1 LLIVLL
7 MTPESARAGGG
18 PENVAVV
25 INADSWASLAVA
37 NEYVALR
44 RIPECNVIYLS
55 ELPGNL
61 SIDVQQFRELILK
74 PVLQTLDK
82 RGLTGQIDCI
92 AYSADLPY
100 SVQVQGDLGEHRLHG
115 VSTPDASIN
124 GLTYLYPLVLTKDSP
139 GYLSLTANR
148 YFRHVAGAPEHRAR
162 ATDSRQRA
170 DQAKKSEAATLET
183 QPPRAFHGET
193 GWSSAGEPAS
203 PSEGR
208 RYLLSTMLAMTSGR
222 GNSVREAI
230 DGLRRSAVADG
241 VRPKGTIYYLENG
254 DIRSTTRQWGFLSA
268 ARRLKQLGVAAEV
281 LQGVLPQKKA
291 DVAGA
296 MIGAADFNW
305 KTSGSTILPGA
316 ICEHLTSFGGSMQE
330 SGGQTPISELLRYG
344 AAGSSGTVTEPYAI
358 QNKFPTPFLHVYY
371 ASGCTLAEAFYQSV
385 RGPYQLLIIGDPLCR
400 PWAAIPQVRI
410 EGPLGAAITGP
421 TILRAVTGQGV
432 KAGRSELYLDGRRVS
447 RLPCG
452 GEIRIDGGSLSDGYH
467 EIRASIAAADPI
479 ETQGNA
485 IVPIVVDNHG
495 RSIQVDLPPKS
506 VRLDQWVRLRARMPQ
521 ARRILWLHNWR
532 ELAAADGPEAATSVP
547 AAKLGLGKVRLQ
559 PVALLGAAKSLPLS
573 GLPLPETHGS
583 AGGQTTGSPIPAA
596 ELCLGRPVE
605 LEIVPATPLPAIKQP
620 PAGLAPGLRLSTP
633 GQSMVVVEQTRQSDW
648 LAKVIRPGQE
658 FTLEGYFET
667 PAEDMYQF
675 QTRASIGVEL
685 AVDGQ
690 VLSQAGRSL
699 CYFPVSLAAGLHR
712 LTVKGRTADHCVLE
726 LYFGGPGATSIGAD
740 RFRCDRSGRT

>member
-1 LLIVLL
+1 
-7 MTPESARAGGG
+7 M
-18 PENVAVV
+18 
-25 INADSWASLAVA
+25 
-37 NEYVALR
+37 
-44 RIPECNVIYLS
+44 
-55 ELPGNL
+55 
-61 SIDVQQFRELILK
+61 QQFRELILK

-100 SVQVQGDLGEHRLHG
+100 SVHVQGDLGEHKLHG

-124 GLTYLYPLVLTKDSP
+124 GLTYLYPLVLTKDAP

-222 GNSVREAI
+222 GNSVHEAI
-230 DGLRRSAVADG
+230 DGLRRSVAADG
-241 VRPKGTIYYLENG
+241 AWPKGTIYYLENG

-305 KTSGSTILPGA
+305 KSSGSTILPGA

-400 PWAAIPQVRI
+400 PWAAIPQVQI

-467 EIRASIAAADPI
+467 EIRASIAVADPI

-521 ARRILWLHNWR
+521 ARRIL
-532 ELAAADGPEAATSVP
+532 LAAQ
-547 AAKLGLGKVRLQ
+547 L
-559 PVALLGAAKSLPLS
+559 AKSWPRPMVRKRRRMCRPPSWASARSACNRWRCWVLPSRCLFPACRCRKRTAPRA
-573 GLPLPETHGS
+573 GRRPAHRFLPPNS
-583 AGGQTTGSPIPAA
+583 AWAGPSSWR
-596 ELCLGRPVE
+596 LCPRRRCRRSSNRR
-605 LEIVPATPLPAIKQP
+605 
-620 PAGLAPGLRLSTP
+620 PGLR
-633 GQSMVVVEQTRQSDW
+633 R
-648 LAKVIRPGQE
+648 
-658 FTLEGYFET
+658 
-667 PAEDMYQF
+667 AEAFDA
-675 QTRASIGVEL
+675 R
-685 AVDGQ
+685 AVDGRCRADPPERLARQ
-690 VLSQAGRSL
+690 GDQAQPGIRAGRLLRDAGQGHVPVPDADEHRRGACGQRTGPWSGTARSVL
-699 CYFPVSLAAGLHR
+699 FPRFAG
-712 LTVKGRTADHCVLE
+712 GRAPPADREGPH
-726 LYFGGPGATSIGAD
+726 GGPLRPGTL
-740 RFRCDRSGRT
+740 FRWPRRRQRRARPLSV